1 MIPRIFSEPVTI
13 RDAAGSTLMVI
24 PEWICYLCYAFF
36 LILIVYMITSLGKM
50 LMKNI
55 CSKRRKVWAVLE
67 LKMQEHPI
75 PAAIHTVDENINR
88 DGQIPS
94 DLYRRFVYHLY
105 FRIEDTN
112 KQVILQTDQ
121 DTYMHLKE
129 GQRGVLDYKG
139 SMFYG
144 FDTSKQ
150 AQELYDRQMSEA
162 DKSVWQKNAW

>member
-1 MIPRIFSEPVTI
+1 MLSDIIKIGKKAAIQEGMNMIPRIFSEPVTI

-88 DGQIPS
+88 DGQKHYSPGRLLS
-94 DLYRRFVYHLY
+94 RSL
-105 FRIEDTN
+105 
-112 KQVILQTDQ
+112 
-121 DTYMHLKE
+121 
-129 GQRGVLDYKG
+129 
-139 SMFYG
+139 S
-144 FDTSKQ
+144 TS
-150 AQELYDRQMSEA
+150 L
-162 DKSVWQKNAW
+162 